1 MTQIYLYMI
10 NVIVAEFLEL
20 CSKKFVVVFFN
31 FN

>member
-10 NVIVAEFLEL
+10 NVIVAEFLEQS
-20 CSKKFVVVFFN
+20 SKKFVVVFFN